1 MNDTLIQQ
9 FIDLTI
15 RKRETKELEKSLS
28 EQIDEIE
35 KVLMEEFTLSG
46 TQRTT
51 KRGHTVSLTRNVTPS
66 VKGGMQQTFCDAMKG
81 LGLGDMV
88 KESVNY
94 QTLGSWVRNDLD
106 RDPDDMPILP
116 AEVAEMLNVY
126 EIFKL
131 RVTKA

>member
-15 RKRETKELEKSLS
+15 RKREAKELEKTLS

-35 KVLMEEFTLSG
+35 KVLMEEFALSG

-51 KRGHTVSLTRNVTPS
+51 KRGHTVSLTRNITPS
-66 VKGGMQQTFCDAMKG
+66 VKGGMQPTFCDAMKS

-88 KESVNY
+88 RESVNY
-94 QTLGSWVRNDLD
+94 QTLGSWVRNDLE
-106 RDPDDMPILP
+106 RDQDDMPVLP
-116 AEVAEMLNVY
+116 AAVADMLNVY